1 MEPNILLLYRLMF
14 KIGGALSSFTSAT
27 TCGGGFVRSAHVLVL
42 LDLEAYLDDA
52 SGEEEVVQHYWHDAG
67 DEGGDDD
74 VGG

>member
-1 MEPNILLLYRLMF
+1 MFYRLMF
-14 KIGGALSSFTSAT
+14 KDGGALSSFTSGT

-42 LDLEAYLDDA
+42 LNLEAYLDDA

-67 DEGGDDD
+67 DDGDGDD

>member
-14 KIGGALSSFTSAT
+14 KVGGALSSFTGAT
-27 TCGGGFVRSAHVLVL
+27 TCGFVRSAHVLVL
-42 LDLEAYLDDA
+42 LKLEAYLDDA
-52 SGEEEVVQHYWHDAG
+52 SWEEEVVQHYWHDAG

>member
-1 MEPNILLLYRLMF
+1 MLYRLMF
-14 KIGGALSSFTSAT
+14 KVGGALSSFTSGT

-67 DEGGDDD
+67 DDDDGDD